1 MKAVFLDRDGVIVAD
16 KGYHYKL
23 SDFELLS
30 DVPKAIKKLNDSG
43 YFVVIITNQSGIGRG
58 YFTEED
64 FENFNNHLL
73 AELKKSNA
81 HVGAIYYCPHHPTDG
96 IGRYRKNCDCR
107 KPGFG
112 MFLQAAKEHSIDLS
126 DSWMVGDNIS
136 DMIAGNSAGCRCIFI
151 GSTKPVEA
159 ESCARNL
166 NEAVDYILS
175 R

>member
-30 DVPKAIKKLNDSG
+30 DVPKAIKKLN
-43 YFVVIITNQSGIGRG
+43 
-58 YFTEED
+58 
-64 FENFNNHLL
+64 
-73 AELKKSNA
+73 
-81 HVGAIYYCPHHPTDG
+81 
-96 IGRYRKNCDCR
+96 DCR

-166 NEAVDYILS
+166 N
-175 R
+175 